1 MTDYARHGDLKTLLR
16 DPSNRTRS
24 LVTPAKQLLFSY
36 QIALGMEYLHSRG
49 VLHRDLAAR
58 NILVES
64 DLGLVKIADFGLARN
79 LRDTGDYY
87 YVQQRG
93 AKVPMKW
100 MAPEA
105 LFWHKTSKRSDVWAY
120 GVLLWEIWS
129 FGQSPY
135 PTVAIEKLTDA
146 LKAGY
151 RMDRPDGCPAALYE
165 IMLKCWQWEPKKRP
179 AFSAIIEFY
188 EAAQHE
194 LKEIGQL
201 IEQLNCEAQQQTC
214 ERSQLE
220 EAWKKLKQVSQLRII
235 EPNVKKCFSREKNS
249 RKDKNEFLTLV
260 LMMFKESCSF
270 ISYFN

>member
-1 MTDYARHGDLKTLLR
+1 MTDYAKQGDLKALLR
-16 DPSNRTRS
+16 EPSTRS
-24 LVTPAKQLLFSY
+24 RVSPSKQLLFSY

-64 DLGLVKIADFGLARN
+64 ELGLVKIADFGLARN
-79 LRDTGDYY
+79 LRDSGDYY

-105 LFWHKTSKRSDVWAY
+105 LCWRKTSKRSDVWSY

-135 PTVAIEKLTDA
+135 PTVPIEKLTDA

-151 RMDRPDGCPAALYE
+151 RMDRPDACPAALYE
-165 IMLKCWQWEPKKRP
+165 MMLKCWQWEPKRRP
-179 AFSAIIEFY
+179 DFSAIVQFY
-188 EAAQHE
+188 EAAQLE
-194 LKEIGQL
+194 LKQVGQL
-201 IEQLNCEAQQQTC
+201 IELLNCEAQKQTGAT
-214 ERSQLE
+214 SQWQ
-220 EAWKKLKQVSQLRII
+220 EACQRLKQVNQLF
-235 EPNVKKCFSREKNS
+235 CLQ
-249 RKDKNEFLTLV
+249 LT
-260 LMMFKESCSF
+260 
-270 ISYFN
+270 